1 MLGRGVLC
9 RPDLPRLLFAADR
22 GIDPAA
28 LHWDAVVQLLL
39 GYLEVTLAHYP
50 ARYAP
55 NPIKQ
60 WLGYLRHYYP
70 QAAALF
76 ASAKRLRDADSL
88 RAAILAQAPLASRA
102 A

>member
-1 MLGRGVLC
+1 MSG
-9 RPDLPRLLFAADR
+9 LLD
-22 GIDPAA
+22 GHLDT
-28 LHWDAVVQLLL
+28 
-39 GYLEVTLAHYP
+39 TLAHYP

-76 ASAKRLRDADSL
+76 ARIKRLRDVEDIRACIASAAEGGR
-88 RAAILAQAPLASRA
+88 RAA
-102 A
+102 